1 MEKKRGFRF
10 WLVYALAWLPYT
22 ASYVVVFIQQG
33 ASLSA
38 SIYDALSN
46 VIPAAALGVG
56 VLWLCRRL
64 PWSHYR
70 RPWFFPLHVTLAVLY
85 AVLWVSGVSLIFT
98 IWTSIQRGALNLVFL
113 QSYALQWEFFSGLMI
128 YATLASLGYVLQIS
142 ASLREEERRTKEIEL
157 RAARAEALQT
167 QAELSALR
175 AKLNPHF
182 LFNTLHT
189 LMALMREDR
198 AEAEAAIER
207 FNSMLRYILRRQVN
221 GDNGT
226 VGSSQTTFADE
237 WRFVTDYLSL
247 EQLRLGDRLTV
258 ETSIEPEAL
267 DALLPPLSLQ
277 PLIENAIKHGVAP
290 RASGGTISI
299 KASISDSVLIVSVSD
314 DGCGATRDEIDE
326 SAGLGLRLIDKT
338 LSTQYEG
345 LAQFSIET
353 SPHEGFKVQLRIPQA
368 IDEPALTRKALAV

>member
-1 MEKKRGFRF
+1 MKRGFRF
-10 WLVYALAWLPYT
+10 WLVYALAWLPYA
-22 ASYVVVFIQQG
+22 ASYVVVFTQQG
-33 ASLSA
+33 GSISSA
-38 SIYDALSN
+38 VYDALSN

-56 VLWLCRRL
+56 VLGLCRRL

-70 RPWFFPLHVTLAVLY
+70 RPWFFPLHVGLAVLY
-85 AVLWVSGVSLIFT
+85 AVLWVSSVSFIFT
-98 IWTSIQRGALNLVFL
+98 IWTSIQRAELTIVFL

-128 YATLASLGYVLQIS
+128 YATLASLAYVLQIS
-142 ASLREEERRTKEIEL
+142 ASLREEERRNKEIEL

-167 QAELSALR
+167 QTELSALR

-198 AEAEAAIER
+198 AQAEAAIER
-207 FNSMLRYILRRQVN
+207 FNSMLRYILRRQTNGEN
-221 GDNGT
+221 GDG
-226 VGSSQTTFADE
+226 VSSQTTFKDE
-237 WRFVTDYLSL
+237 WQFVQDYLSL

-258 ETSIEPEAL
+258 ETKIDPRSF

-290 RASGGTISI
+290 RASGGRISI
-299 KASISDSVLIVSVSD
+299 KASINESNLIVTVSD
-314 DGCGATRDEIDE
+314 DGRGATRDEVEE
-326 SAGLGLRLIDKT
+326 SSGLGLRLIDKT
-338 LSTQYEG
+338 LRTQYAG

-353 SPHEGFKVQLRIPQA
+353 SPHAGFTVRPQIPQD
-368 IDEPALTRKALAV
+368 IEEPDLIGEALAV

>member
-1 MEKKRGFRF
+1 MKRGFRF
-10 WLVYALAWLPYT
+10 WLVYALAWLPYK

-33 ASLSA
+33 GSLSA
-38 SIYDALSN
+38 AIYDALSN

-64 PWSHYR
+64 SWSHYR

-98 IWTSIQRGALNLVFL
+98 VWTSIQRGKLSVVYL

-128 YATLASLGYVLQIS
+128 YATLASLAYVLQIS

-157 RAARAEALQT
+157 RAARAEALQI

-221 GDNGT
+221 GENGN
-226 VGSSQTTFADE
+226 VASSHTTFGDE

-247 EQLRLGDRLTV
+247 EQLRLGDRLSV
-258 ETSIEPEAL
+258 ETSIDPEAL

-277 PLIENAIKHGVAP
+277 PLVENAIKHGIAP

-299 KASISDSVLIVSVSD
+299 KASIRESVLIVSVSD

-338 LSTQYEG
+338 LRTQYEG

-353 SPHEGFKVQLRIPQA
+353 APHEGFKVQLQIPQA
-368 IDEPALTRKALAV
+368 INEPALTGKALAV